1 MIDNNNQ
8 PDISTRT
15 IIVFFLAL
23 WAVMLLIH
31 GACMMSI
38 ERPPSREAQTEEDQ

>member
-15 IIVFFLAL
+15 IIIFFLAL

-38 ERPPSREAQTEEDQ
+38 ERPVEREVEAEEED